1 MSTNFKINLKKK
13 LQSQS
18 CKLTVINFH
27 AHSTKKL
34 KPRTLKIYPQSQNN
48 ELRDLQPSKL
58 RDSYKCLG
66 MLMMKNYVDSQFVEV
81 NLNQTPTLHEH
92 MTRTYQHQPLY
103 P

>member
-1 MSTNFKINLKKK
+1 MHIT
-13 LQSQS
+13 Q
-18 CKLTVINFH
+18 
-27 AHSTKKL
+27 KKL
-34 KPRTLKIYPQSQNN
+34 KPSTLKIYPQSQNSQSQNN
-48 ELRDLQPSKL
+48 ELHDLQPSKL

-103 P
+103 L